1 MKKIIKLTESDLEQ
15 IVKKVLIEQRAVPTS
30 LRGQK
35 GDDVKK
41 IQQALKLKGYNL
53 GTTGPNGDGI
63 DGDFGPSTQRAIKD
77 FQTKSKLRP
86 TGSVDQQTRN
96 YLFAGFANSQFL
108 STLPG
113 KTDLQKSTGSKT
125 TAAKTSTTTKTG
137 ASLSNAVKNIN
148 AGKNTKPQ
156 PKQGDGFFT
165 SMVNK
170 VKNAVSEVQDFFALP
185 LHIRA
190 FMKFTGL
197 NKKPF
202 TLNDLTKDEQLA
214 IKQMLSYAEKKG
226 MIKNGKIV
234 NFYGIAN
241 ALNNGSEQINFKDKK
256 SLGLDQGNIKSQ
268 YTRVAMTLGNAAVS
282 KSGSNYVIK
291 DTYDFNNFI
300 NNPEKYTLAQT
311 PTTVANALKNIGTG
325 NYVQGVEELAS
336 YYQKLGYPGY
346 PVDIV
351 V

>member
-1 MKKIIKLTESDLEQ
+1 MSRIIKLTESDLEK
-15 IVKKVLIEQRAVPTS
+15 IVKRVLIEQMAVPTAS
-30 LRGQK
+30 RGQK
-35 GDDVKK
+35 GDDVTK

-53 GTTGPNGDGI
+53 GTSGPNKDGV
-63 DGDFGPSTQRAIKD
+63 DGDFGPTTQRAIKD

-86 TGSVDQQTRN
+86 TGSVDQMTRN
-96 YLFAGFANSQFL
+96 YLFDGFSNSQFL
-108 STLPG
+108 RTLPG
-113 KTDLQKSTGSKT
+113 SVDTTKSTGSKT
-125 TAAKTSTTTKTG
+125 TAAKTSTTSKTG
-137 ASLSNAVKNIN
+137 ASFSNAAKNI
-148 AGKNTKPQ
+148 KTPE

-165 SMVNK
+165 SMVKK
-170 VKNAVSEVQDFFALP
+170 VRTAVGEIQDFFALP

-197 NKKPF
+197 NRKPF

-214 IKQMLSYAEKKG
+214 IKQMLAYAEKKG

-241 ALNNGSEQINFKDKK
+241 ALNSGSEQINFKDKK

-300 NNPEKYTLAQT
+300 NNPEKYTLAET
-311 PTTVANALKNIGTG
+311 PKTVANALKNIGTG